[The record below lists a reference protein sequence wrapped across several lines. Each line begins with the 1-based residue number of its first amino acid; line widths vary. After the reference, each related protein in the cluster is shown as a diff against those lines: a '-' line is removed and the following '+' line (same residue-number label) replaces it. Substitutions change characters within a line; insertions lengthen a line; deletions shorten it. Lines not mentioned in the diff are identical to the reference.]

1 MLYTI
6 LLILILTAGK
16 DLLFLVKIDAFNN
29 RTSKLYLTIVNFI
42 EASYAII
49 AIKVVLDLMAG
60 QMFYALIFGLGSVI
74 GGLISATI
82 KRKLDNRL
90 EGQRKF
96 YARIALDD
104 DIDRSELVKTLAARG
119 FEFTLD
125 TKEYITGKKRTVLQG
140 SLDNRKRMLELKEV
154 LRGRKNKHVVILR
167 AEDVYLL
174 R

>member
-1 MLYTI
+1 MWYTI
-6 LLILILTAGK
+6 SLILILTAGK
-16 DLLFLVKIDAFNN
+16 DLLFLAKIDAFSRSN
-29 RTSKLYLTIVNFI
+29 KLYLTAVNFV

-49 AIKVVLDLMAG
+49 AIKVVLDLMTG
-60 QMFYALIFGLGSVI
+60 QPLYALVFGAGSVI
-74 GGLISATI
+74 GGLISSVI
-82 KRKLDNRL
+82 KGKLDKRL
-90 EGQRKF
+90 EGQKKF

-119 FEFTLD
+119 YEFTLD
-125 TKEYITGKKRTVLQG
+125 TKEYITGKTRTVLQG
-140 SLDNRKRMLELKEV
+140 SLENRKRMLELREV